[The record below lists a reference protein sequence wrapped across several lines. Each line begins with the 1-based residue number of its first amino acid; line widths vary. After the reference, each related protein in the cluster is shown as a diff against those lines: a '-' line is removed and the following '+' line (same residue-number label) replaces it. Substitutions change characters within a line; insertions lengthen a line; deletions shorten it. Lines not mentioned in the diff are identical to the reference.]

1 MTKRHTLKVQKLFE
15 LQDLLVKLKRRAE
28 GEVETGINEALAQLE
43 QIVEDHRLDIESMR
57 SHCVS
62 ENRRFE
68 DLREALK
75 ALEDCHQ
82 LEIEQY
88 DAELK
93 FYR

>member
-1 MTKRHTLKVQKLFE
+1 MTKRHALKVQKLFE
-15 LQDLLVKLKRRAE
+15 LQDLLVKLKRKAE
-28 GEVETGINEALAQLE
+28 GDMVAGINEALMQLE
-43 QIVEDHRLDIESMR
+43 QIVEEHRLDIESMR

-62 ENRRFE
+62 ESSRFG

-75 ALEDCHQ
+75 MLEDFHET
-82 LEIEQY
+82 EIMRY